1 METELCNMCMVMDAE
16 GRVLVQERLPK
27 PSNPWSGLTFPG
39 GHVEPGETVVA
50 SVIREVQEETGLTVS
65 NLQSCGY
72 IQWYNPVKQ
81 SQYFVFLFKTST
93 FSGELKDSVEGKVKW
108 MMLKEMLAGKLAL
121 NMTKYLAVFQN
132 ETIPQAYG
140 ISGQGLDLMDL
151 HGNCISDYR
160 KIGTEEIYK

>member
-1 METELCNMCMVMDAE
+1 MCMVMDAL

-65 NLQSCGY
+65 NLRNCGY

-81 SQYFVFLFKTST
+81 SQYFVFLFKTNT
-93 FSGELKDSVEGKVKW
+93 FSGELKDSIEGKVKW
-108 MMLKEMLAGKLAL
+108 MTLEEMLAGPLAP
-121 NMTKYLAVFQN
+121 NMKQYLAVFQN
-132 ETIPQAYG
+132 EDIPQAYG
-140 ISGQGLDLMDL
+140 ISGKGLNIVTLRNEL
-151 HGNCISDYR
+151 LP
-160 KIGTEEIYK
+160 

>member
-1 METELCNMCMVMDAE
+1 MRRVMETELCNMCMISDAA

-50 SVIREVQEETGLTVS
+50 SVIREVQEETGLSVS
-65 NLQSCGY
+65 NLQNCGY
-72 IQWYNPVKQ
+72 IQWYNPIKQ

-93 FSGELKDSVEGKVKW
+93 FSGELTGSVEGNVKW
-108 MMLKEMLAGKLAL
+108 MTLDEMLAGKLAP

-132 ETIPQAYG
+132 ENIPQAYG
-140 ISGQGLDLMDL
+140 ISGQGLNIVNQNGDLI
-151 HGNCISDYR
+151 HG
-160 KIGTEEIYK
+160 

>member
-1 METELCNMCMVMDAE
+1 METELCNMCMITDGE

-65 NLQSCGY
+65 NLQNCGY
-72 IQWYNPVKQ
+72 IQWYNPVKH
-81 SQYFVFLFKTST
+81 SQYFVFLFKTDT
-93 FSGELKDSVEGKVKW
+93 FSGKLTDSIEGKVKW
-108 MMLKEMLAGKLAL
+108 MTLPEMLAGPLAP

-132 ETIPQAYG
+132 ENIPQAYG
-140 ISGQGLDLMDL
+140 ISGKGLSLVDENSDFI
-151 HGNCISDYR
+151 IS
-160 KIGTEEIYK
+160 